1 MYRSFVVFAVSAV
14 VCLAADTTPGTKVIE
29 EIACKV
35 NGDIITRGELER
47 KKADAEVEAK
57 RQGLSGARL
66 ADAMREFNQNL
77 LMQEIDQLLL
87 VQKAK
92 DLNINVENEIAKRL
106 ADIQVQN
113 KKPNPD
119 EFQAWIREQ
128 TGMPFEDFK
137 DRLKREAL
145 TQRVIGQEVMRTI
158 VIPEPEMQKYYE
170 EHKKDFVREEQV
182 FISQILIS
190 TEGKNA
196 QQAAAAEKKAN
207 DVVSKAKK
215 GDKFSDLARDNSDDI
230 ETAKS
235 GGYVG
240 AMKRGVMDKSI
251 EDLAFAGKKN
261 DVIGPIKRP
270 QGFLILKVEEHFNSG
285 QASFEEVKNEI
296 QDVLSRPK
304 VDAKAREFLS
314 RLRQDAFLQIK
325 EGYVDAGAVPGKD
338 TRWQDMAAL
347 KPQTTTKEEVAA
359 RRKKHI
365 LWVIPA
371 GTVKD
376 TKVKG
381 AAPPTPPAS
390 APSADKPAD
399 SAKPADTKPADAKPA
414 GGSPDQQ

>member
-1 MYRSFVVFAVSAV
+1 V
-14 VCLAADTTPGTKVIE
+14 AADTPGVKVIE
-29 EIACKV
+29 EIAAKV
-35 NGDIITRGELER
+35 NGDIITRGELDR
-47 KKADAEVEAK
+47 KQVDAESEAK

-66 ADAMREFNQNL
+66 ADAMREFKQNL

-92 DLNINVENEIAKRL
+92 DLNISVDNEIAKRL

-119 EFQAWIREQ
+119 EFQKWIEEQ
-128 TGMPFEDFK
+128 TGMTFEDFK
-137 DRLKREAL
+137 DRMKREAL
-145 TQRVIGQEVMRTI
+145 TQRVIGQEVMRQI
-158 VIPEPEMQKYYE
+158 VIPEADMQKYYDD
-170 EHKKDFVREEQV
+170 HKKDFVREEQV

-207 DVVSKAKK
+207 DIVAKAKK

-240 AMKRGVMDKSI
+240 AMKRGVMDKTI
-251 EDLAFAGKKN
+251 EDQAFVGKKN
-261 DVIGPIKRP
+261 DIIGPIKRS
-270 QGFLILKVEEHFNSG
+270 QGFLILKIEEHFNSG

-296 QDVLSRPK
+296 QDALSRPK
-304 VDAKAREFLS
+304 VDAKASEFLS
-314 RLRQDAFLQIK
+314 KLREEAFLQIK

-338 TRWQDMAAL
+338 TRWQDMAQL

-381 AAPPTPPAS
+381 SQTTPSATPSGAAPTDS
-390 APSADKPAD
+390 AKPSD
-399 SAKPADTKPADAKPA
+399 SAKPADTAKPADAKPA
-414 GGSPDQQ
+414 DKPAGGSDQQ

>member
-1 MYRSFVVFAVSAV
+1 M
-14 VCLAADTTPGTKVIE
+14 AADTPGVKVIE
-29 EIACKV
+29 EIAAKV

-47 KKADAEVEAK
+47 KRVDAEAEAK

-92 DLNINVENEIAKRL
+92 DLNINVDNEVAKRL

-137 DRLKREAL
+137 DRMKREAL
-145 TQRVIGQEVMRTI
+145 TQRVIGQEVMRQI
-158 VIPEPEMQKYYE
+158 IIPEPDMQKYYD

-190 TEGKNA
+190 TEGKNP

-207 DVVSKAKK
+207 DIVAKAKK
-215 GDKFSDLARDNSDDI
+215 GDKFSDLARDNSDDV

-240 AMKRGVMDKSI
+240 AMKRGIMDKSI

-261 DVIGPIKRP
+261 DVIGPIKRS

-285 QASFEEVKNEI
+285 QASFEEVKNEV
-296 QDVLSRPK
+296 QDILSRPK

-314 RLRQDAFLQIK
+314 KLREEAFLQIK

-338 TRWQDMAAL
+338 TRWQDMAQL

-381 AAPPTPPAS
+381 SGSTPATAPPAAAP
-390 APSADKPAD
+390 ADTAKPAD
-399 SAKPADTKPADAKPA
+399 SAKPADAKPADKPA
-414 GGSPDQQ
+414 GGSDQP